1 MEDREKIIILYDY
14 YGDLFNPLAK
24 SYFEAYYFDNL
35 SLSEIAENVDKS
47 RNAIHKSIKNTVKYL
62 YEYENKLK
70 LYEKETKLK
79 KIITKITDEK
89 IKKEIEELLWKTNC
103 LYTSII

>member
-1 MEDREKIIILYDY
+1 MENREKTIILYDY

-35 SLSEIAENVDKS
+35 SLSEIADNVGKS
-47 RNAIHKSIKNTVKYL
+47 RNAIHKSIKNTVKNL
-62 YEYENKLK
+62 YEYEDKLK

-89 IKKEIEELLWKTNC
+89 IKKEIEELLWKINY
-103 LYTSII
+103 LYILIT